1 MKTDFYEAAQK
12 FLLKP
17 DSVNS
22 MRAVALLA
30 TFNCL
35 RPVNLPKMQSTLLLL
50 LFIAILLPNISH
62 GPKPESDELLNT
74 SVGKKPAFDWLK
86 SLWAKQKGEPALE
99 ILPFLHIKR
108 NQKWHTAL
116 KRETAGISEVVD
128 SRAWCIYKEGNKM
141 KPFAIACQ
149 NYLTPWSLKTQ
160 PVMEGNEVKWIY
172 RSRQSVWSINE

>member
-128 SRAWCIYKEGNKM
+128 RVEPGAFIRRATKWNHLPLPVKIIWHHGAWRHNLWWKEIK
-141 KPFAIACQ
+141 
-149 NYLTPWSLKTQ
+149 S
-160 PVMEGNEVKWIY
+160 NEYTGAGKVCE
-172 RSRQSVWSINE
+172 V